1 MPIPSTAMPQY
12 VWLEIFSKKINV
24 RDLES
29 HVANDCPLTIIDF
42 EYKCVGCDK
51 KVLRKDMDAHLD
63 ENIAQH
69 LSLQAAEQQKVANTI
84 KLSDQRIIFHHM
96 KLLTDGIILVCENT
110 ASHMLLTTDVLA
122 EHAKK
127 RKGKYADFEVYALQ
141 VLSIILIVL
150 AILVGYATQE
160 NSHIKER

>member
-1 MPIPSTAMPQY
+1 MCG
-12 VWLEIFSKKINV
+12 LKFSRKNV

-29 HVANDCPLTIIDF
+29 HVANDCPLTIIDC

-69 LSLQAAEQQKVANTI
+69 LLLQAAEQRKVANSI

-96 KLLTDGIILVCENT
+96 KLLTDGITLVCENT

-127 RKGKYADFEVYALQ
+127 RKGKNADSEVYALQ